1 MGYVPGQGLGKNK
14 QGIAKP
20 IEAQLR
26 PKGMGMGFGD
36 YNVSAKRLTLRPS
49 WALPGR
55 WCWGRVLVLDICAV
69 LAGVKGRA
77 KDGGL

>member
-36 YNVSAKRLTLRPS
+36 YSVRSSEAQGKGKGQGLTIRD
-49 WALPGR
+49 G
-55 WCWGRVLVLDICAV
+55 
-69 LAGVKGRA
+69 
-77 KDGGL
+77 KDGGREEGEEGASGF